1 MCIRSLL
8 QTLREHPSEAAFLS
22 EEALADILKSGVSL
36 SQAVRTAVEAELLCR
51 LWLYGRNAA
60 GSVLNALRLHAGAE
74 VSGAVKHLA
83 PDFKRED
90 FPTVLALGALLGGG
104 ASETLQKFHK
114 RKAAFENAHGMV
126 PVVNAAGEAF
136 PVPFRLEPERS
147 LQSALMVLDG
157 ANRRIPAWE
166 SEAEGL
172 SASLGNKGWRVNVS
186 CIQPEGKEVL
196 VGGSFALPVWLAFCL
211 MHRGVSALD
220 WLASGAIGE
229 GRLKA
234 VDSLAAKREL
244 ARKLGVRLWLSVGE
258 GPGVSGRPCFSP
270 GMPLGEARGSFE
282 ESLETHGIVP
292 LSEASILAQTVS
304 LSAQVERKTVDYGH
318 ARARA
323 LRWRDWL
330 AGEGKK
336 ERPAYLKTLVLLAA
350 MDNHSGHASRAD
362 GWFREIQQGCWKHSA
377 LDRFRAINQFVV
389 SLADRMLLEESERVA
404 RDLVDEVEL
413 ATFGEEEEYLLA
425 KIGAVGALGG
435 EPLLWGA
442 LKDPAKAQEAKVCL
456 ETSAQAALQLIRTCG
471 TLDWH
476 RYHYSKSSVRT
487 ALWTALFEPE
497 RMAEAQERVRGDL
510 EAVAAADPVSLAFL
524 SRHRWLAA
532 YRLWKLRGT
541 LVSGFAA
548 LEVVEPRNDSDRW
561 LKAMSLKYRGTL
573 LAASK
578 DFEAAALDF
587 KQAAD
592 LLSDADGPVIQIIF
606 FSILLQANELFEDAG
621 RAPLFTRESLD
632 AVLSGIPCAA
642 FPSAFLEAW
651 RLRGG
656 GDRSVDPQKEF
667 PY

>member
-1 MCIRSLL
+1 MSIRTLL
-8 QTLREHPSEAAFLS
+8 QTLREHPSEAAFVS
-22 EEALADILKSGVSL
+22 DEALADILKSGVSL
-36 SQAVRTAVEAELLCR
+36 LQAVRAAVESELLCR
-51 LWLYGRNAA
+51 LWLYGRQVE
-60 GSVLNALRLHAGAE
+60 GTIFDALCLYAGAE

-83 PDFKRED
+83 PDFRRGD
-90 FPTVLALGALLGGG
+90 FSTVLTLGAFLGGG

-114 RKAAFENAHGMV
+114 RRVAFENAHGMV

-147 LQSALMVLDG
+147 LQSALVVLDG

-166 SEAEGL
+166 SQAEGL
-172 SASLGNKGWRVNVS
+172 TASLGSKGWRVSVS

-196 VGGSFALPVWLAFCL
+196 VGGSFALPVWLAFSL

-244 ARKLGVRLWLSVGE
+244 ARKLGVRLWVSVGE
-258 GPGVSGRPCFSP
+258 GPSVSGRPCFLP

-282 ESLETHGIVP
+282 ESLEAHGIVP
-292 LSEASILAQTVS
+292 LSEASILAQSVS
-304 LSAQVERKTVDYGH
+304 LSAQVERKAVDYDH
-318 ARARA
+318 ARTRA

-336 ERPAYLKTLVLLAA
+336 GRPAYLKTLVLLAA
-350 MDNHSGHASRAD
+350 IDNHSGHASRAD
-362 GWFREIQQGCWKHSA
+362 DWFREIQRGCWKHGA

-413 ATFGEEEEYLLA
+413 ATFGEEEDYLLA

-435 EPLLWGA
+435 EPLLWGG
-442 LKDPAKAQEAKVCL
+442 LKDPAKAHEAKVCL
-456 ETSAQAALQLIRTCG
+456 ERSAQAALQLIQTCG

-476 RYHYSKSSVRT
+476 RYHYSKSAVRT
-487 ALWTALFEPE
+487 ALWTALFQPD
-497 RMAEAQERVRGDL
+497 RMAEVHGRVRGEL
-510 EAVAAADPVSLAFL
+510 EAMAAADPVSLTFL

-532 YRLWKLRGT
+532 YRLWKLTGT
-541 LVSGFAA
+541 VVGGFGA
-548 LEVVEPRNDSDRW
+548 LEMAEPRNDSDLW
-561 LKAMSLKYRGTL
+561 LKATSLKYRGTL
-573 LAASK
+573 LAASE
-578 DFEAAALDF
+578 DFDAAARDF
-587 KQAAD
+587 NQAAG
-592 LLSDADGPVIQIIF
+592 LLSASDGPVIQIIF
-606 FSILLQANELFEDAG
+606 FSILVQANELFEDAG
-621 RAPLFTRESLD
+621 RAPLFTRERLD
-632 AVLSGIPCAA
+632 AILSGISCAV

-651 RLRGG
+651 RLRGR
-656 GDRSVDPQKEF
+656 GDRSVDPQKDF